1 MQRMR
6 SVIIH
11 GFLLFT
17 VVLAGMAPPARADLI
32 RARSSRAFP
41 DIAGDIVGS
50 QTYTYDPT
58 TQTGTF
64 AVTNAPH
71 LISWGPTAGQMEQVL
86 PDRDGT
92 LSQSLHMKL
101 DHQGKLVDDPNN
113 RFEVRGTV
121 VIGDRTYQGLLLEG
135 KPTAFGAGEQQFPVS
150 PKAPNVFDLN
160 MEITGGQLALQF
172 GKSAYLRIVP
182 QANSTFSG
190 QFTED
195 FSGDR
200 PLTNLRAAAR
210 GLPTSIPEPS
220 TLITIVTF
228 GAAAVAC
235 KLRRSHRRRRSV
247 QASGRE
253 ASPDNVS
260 TIDHP

>member
-6 SVIIH
+6 SVIKH
-11 GFLLFT
+11 GMFLIAIL
-17 VVLAGMAPPARADLI
+17 VVGASLPARADLI
-32 RARSSRAFP
+32 RARSSRSFP

-50 QTYTYDPT
+50 QTYTYDPMT
-58 TQTGTF
+58 HTGTF

-71 LISWGPTAGQMEQVL
+71 LISWGPTVGQMEQVL
-86 PDRDGT
+86 PDSDGT

-135 KPTAFGAGEQQFPVS
+135 KPTAFGAGEQHQT
-150 PKAPNVFDLN
+150 AANVFDLN

-220 TLITIVTF
+220 ALITIVSF
-228 GAAAVAC
+228 SAAALAC
-235 KLRRSHRRRRSV
+235 KLRQSYRRRMSAKARSRP
-247 QASGRE
+247 S
-253 ASPDNVS
+253 SPADLS